1 MKSIFSNTKHLD
13 VYIHYIIALCGGFF
27 GMYAITSRMGNFG
40 QAQTANLIEIV
51 RNILGKNMS
60 EGALRIVAALLFMG
74 GIISATIMERKTKI
88 DLRYFSI
95 SFDLIAAIL
104 IGFFPLSMNPVVALY
119 PVFFATA
126 FQWCIFKG
134 AKGYPSATV
143 FCTNNLKQATISII
157 DYFLMPQDNP
167 ERRGK
172 IEKAKLYGGTCVNFY
187 LGVLISYLLWYFF
200 GVHSIWFITFP
211 LLINFVLVV
220 LDSKRHAFYLNV
232 EKNAV
237 HENLSYDTTKL

>member
-104 IGFFPLSMNPVVALY
+104 IGFFPLSMNPVIALY

-157 DYFLMPQDNP
+157 DYFL
-167 ERRGK
+167 
-172 IEKAKLYGGTCVNFY
+172 
-187 LGVLISYLLWYFF
+187 
-200 GVHSIWFITFP
+200 
-211 LLINFVLVV
+211 
-220 LDSKRHAFYLNV
+220 
-232 EKNAV
+232 
-237 HENLSYDTTKL
+237 

>member
-1 MKSIFSNTKHLD
+1 MKSIFSNLKRLD

-40 QAQTANLIEIV
+40 QAQTANLIEVV

-60 EGALRIVAALLFMG
+60 EGVFRIVAALLFMS

-157 DYFLMPQDNP
+157 DYFLLSQGNP
-167 ERRGK
+167 ERREK

-187 LGVLISYLLWYFF
+187 LGVLISYLLWRFY
-200 GVHSIWFITFP
+200 GVHSIWFITLP